1 MGLCI
6 KLLSSSSGEKKEV
19 HDFKSKLDILTSSIV
34 KKKILCFPTVSVES
48 KN

>member
-6 KLLSSSSGEKKEV
+6 KLLSSSSGEKEV

-34 KKKILCFPTVSVES
+34 KKKYYVFLL
-48 KN
+48 

>member
-34 KKKILCFPTVSVES
+34 KKNTMFSYCKC
-48 KN
+48 